1 MEQQNIIISICMI
14 MKNEERCLERCLKS
28 LTPLREQLPCELI
41 ITDTGSTDRS
51 IEIAEKYADKLLHF
65 EWCNDFSA
73 ARNFGLEQAK
83 GEWIM
88 VIDADEELVEDVSHL
103 VKFFTSEEK
112 YKYYGC
118 FLKKKNCF
126 DAKICSSVE
135 SLKDYEGGY
144 SNFSDFRVFR
154 ADMNPRYH
162 GIIHEAVSHFEP
174 TYTFKEL
181 VLYHDGYA
189 FEDKSKRREKGVRN
203 ASLLEKQ
210 IKENLHDLR
219 AITHVL
225 REEDV
230 LDKEVYKNLI
240 LLTEKL
246 MYKNLRNIF
255 APYSFAKV
263 ASYYLERDKEKA
275 LKICKDYLRYYDD
288 KNCELFE
295 MDIRFIQA
303 KCLFAQKQYQP
314 TLKMINRYFELIDKY
329 ESEKMSLE
337 LLKTAAPMYV
347 GEYVQENMKYL
358 RIQCY
363 VELKE
368 MKTAGE
374 LLKQIDFKKVTGT
387 GFFNFF
393 VLVIR
398 LNHFRE
404 ANISLAEY
412 YPILSRAMKGENERQ
427 TEAAKQV
434 YDLLQK
440 HINHVPERMRKA
452 IFTQIAFSEEGKAD
466 LQDMIDKSNEEDRKK
481 KENFQNAIANA
492 KESIREL
499 MKEEN
504 MKNEALDLA
513 KQLEELAPEDEEVK
527 EFIKVLSE

>member
-126 DAKICSSVE
+126 DVEKCRQLE
-135 SLKDYEGGY
+135 SLKDYNGV
-144 SNFSDFRVFR
+144 SSDFSDYRIFR
-154 ADMNPRYH
+154 ADVKPRYH
-162 GIIHEAVSHFEP
+162 GIIHEAVGSREP
-174 TYTFKEL
+174 TYTFRKL

-189 FEDKSKRREKGVRN
+189 YENKEKRKEKGIRN

-246 MYKNLRNIF
+246 MYKNLRNPF
-255 APYSFAKV
+255 SPYSFAKV
-263 ASYYLERDKEKA
+263 ASYYSEFDKEKA
-275 LKICKDYLRYYDD
+275 LQICKDFLRFYDD
-288 KNCELFE
+288 ESCQLFE
-295 MDIRFIQA
+295 IDIRFVQI
-303 KCLFAQKQYQP
+303 KCLFQQKQYRP
-314 TLKMINRYFELIDKY
+314 ALKMIDRYFELINKY
-329 ESEKMSLE
+329 DNEEMSLR
-337 LLKTAAPMYV
+337 LLKTAAPGYTHNNAR
-347 GEYVQENMKYL
+347 EHIKLLQL
-358 RIQCY
+358 LCY
-363 VELKE
+363 NELKE
-368 MKTAGE
+368 
-374 LLKQIDFKKVTGT
+374 IKKAAEVLRTVNFEKVSGI
-387 GFFNFF
+387 GFYNFF
-393 VLVIR
+393 IYIIR
-398 LNHFRE
+398 FNHIRE
-404 ANISLAEY
+404 ANISLQDY
-412 YPILSRAMKGENERQ
+412 YPILSKTIRSTDRELKESARNVFNVLLKHMNSLPKNVSH
-427 TEAAKQV
+427 AVYKQ
-434 YDLLQK
+434 
-440 HINHVPERMRKA
+440 IT
-452 IFTQIAFSEEGKAD
+452 FWSEGRED
-466 LQDMIDKSNEEDRKK
+466 LQNAARRAEETKKEK
-481 KENFQNAIANA
+481 KENLDKVIDEVKDSIKQLIA
-492 KESIREL
+492 EPS
-499 MKEEN
+499 MKG
-504 MKNEALDLA
+504 KALDLTN
-513 KQLEELAPEDEEVK
+513 QLKAIAPEDEEVK
-527 EFIKVLSE
+527 EFIKILSE